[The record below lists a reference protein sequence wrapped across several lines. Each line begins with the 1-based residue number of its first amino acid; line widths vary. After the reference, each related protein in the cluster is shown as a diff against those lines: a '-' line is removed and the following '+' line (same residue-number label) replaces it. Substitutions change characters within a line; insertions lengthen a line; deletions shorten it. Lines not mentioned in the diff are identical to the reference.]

1 MKIGFEP
8 IPIIGTGLCGHFR
21 ALRA

>member
-8 IPIIGTGLCGHFR
+8 MPIIGTGLCGHFR
-21 ALRA
+21 ALGA